1 MMGKNDVAGLYFSIS
16 EMSDSFSVMDAVK
29 KIDHS
34 ALYEH
39 TSSHMGSVYRG
50 RIESVFDAYKAWFIY
65 MYEEGKHAILT
76 ATIVHGDKQ
85 DKEIDFTPKVTN
97 LRPNEAKTPNI
108 DFDIVGR
115 FSVYVMGDED
125 TDDTDNQLLSIDQEL
140 NGLTQVSKGEY
151 ELRGKFS
158 HVTAY
163 IEQVYAKL
171 ATSFDH
177 FAIDLKY
184 YTHSPKIDY
193 HSERSQKKM
202 GITTKA
208 SITTSPMTVN
218 YMEVINQVLS
228 KVDNS
233 AVEAAMDD
241 IATTYRGNQAA
252 VFDVIKAY
260 YLHSYKEEQYNAFV
274 GTIRNSNTDQMNQKL
289 LRVNQS
295 AIEDIDFD
303 VIARFS
309 LFPLGIDQYHDV
321 IQQARD
327 EGKNR
332 GLVIQ
337 DLDIYGTNLS
347 GSVQDV
353 MDFFED
359 VYELTATHTDQFAIE
374 IIVKATSWMNHTTM
388 DLSHD

>member
-1 MMGKNDVAGLYFSIS
+1 
-16 EMSDSFSVMDAVK
+16 MD
-29 KIDHS
+29 
-34 ALYEH
+34 
-39 TSSHMGSVYRG
+39 
-50 RIESVFDAYKAWFIY
+50 
-65 MYEEGKHAILT
+65 
-76 ATIVHGDKQ
+76 
-85 DKEIDFTPKVTN
+85 
-97 LRPNEAKTPNI
+97 
-108 DFDIVGR
+108 
-115 FSVYVMGDED
+115 
-125 TDDTDNQLLSIDQEL
+125 
-140 NGLTQVSKGEY
+140 
-151 ELRGKFS
+151 
-158 HVTAY
+158 
-163 IEQVYAKL
+163 
-171 ATSFDH
+171 
-177 FAIDLKY
+177 
-184 YTHSPKIDY
+184 
-193 HSERSQKKM
+193 
-202 GITTKA
+202 ITTKA
-208 SITTSPMTVN
+208 AITTSPMTVN
-218 YMEVINQVLS
+218 YTEVINQVLS
-228 KVDNS
+228 AVDDS
-233 AVEAAMDD
+233 EVEAVMDD
-241 IATTYRGNQAA
+241 IAMVYRGNKVA

-260 YLHSYKEEQYNAFV
+260 YLHSYEEEQYNAFV
-274 GTIRNSNTDQMNQKL
+274 GTIQNSNTDQMNQKL

>member
-1 MMGKNDVAGLYFSIS
+1 
-16 EMSDSFSVMDAVK
+16 
-29 KIDHS
+29 
-34 ALYEH
+34 
-39 TSSHMGSVYRG
+39 
-50 RIESVFDAYKAWFIY
+50 
-65 MYEEGKHAILT
+65 
-76 ATIVHGDKQ
+76 
-85 DKEIDFTPKVTN
+85 
-97 LRPNEAKTPNI
+97 
-108 DFDIVGR
+108 
-115 FSVYVMGDED
+115 
-125 TDDTDNQLLSIDQEL
+125 
-140 NGLTQVSKGEY
+140 
-151 ELRGKFS
+151 
-158 HVTAY
+158 
-163 IEQVYAKL
+163 
-171 ATSFDH
+171 
-177 FAIDLKY
+177 
-184 YTHSPKIDY
+184 
-193 HSERSQKKM
+193 M